1 LATTDNYAGLGL
13 DRGLPASLEA
23 ERTILGAILLDN
35 HACNEAAEK
44 LHADDFYLDSHRR
57 IFGRMLE
64 LSETGK
70 AIDIITLTEELS
82 RKKEVESV
90 GGVAYIS
97 SLIDGV
103 PHQPSIEQYV
113 KIVKDKS
120 LLRNLIHA
128 ANNAIARAMEQSDT
142 AEEIIDS
149 AESAIFQIAEDRINQ
164 GFQSVPQIVKSS
176 FGSIDAL
183 VNRGHRITGLETHY
197 DKLDEMT
204 SGLQKSD
211 LVIIAAR
218 PSMGK
223 TAFAINIAENAAVR
237 DKKVVAVFSL
247 EMSQESLLLRM
258 LCSQSHVDSHRLRTG
273 FTSREDHQ
281 KLAAGLEAL
290 AQAPIFIDDT
300 PGISLSEMRA
310 KVRRLQQSQNR
321 VDLIIV
327 DYLQLMSAAPPG
339 GGKRYENRTQE
350 VSAISRGLKGL
361 AKEMRVPVVALSQLS
376 RAPEG
381 RTGNNRPQL
390 SDLRESGAI
399 EQDADLVAFIF
410 REEVYKQDEPEL
422 EGIAEIIIAKQR
434 NGPTGTIKMAFVK
447 KSTRFE
453 NLAGDV
459 GPAGDE
465 Y

>member
-1 LATTDNYAGLGL
+1 LATIDNHAGLGL

-35 HACNEAAEK
+35 QSCNEAAEK
-44 LHADDFYLDSHRR
+44 LSPDDFYLDSHRR
-57 IFGRMLE
+57 IYGRMLD
-64 LSETGK
+64 LNETGK

-128 ANNAIARAMEQSDT
+128 SSNAIAKAMEQRDT
-142 AEEIIDS
+142 AEEIIES

-164 GFQSVPQIVKSS
+164 GFQNIPQIVKSS

-197 DKLDEMT
+197 EKLDEMT

-273 FTSREDHQ
+273 FTSREDHA

-310 KVRRLQQSQNR
+310 KVRRLQQSQER
-321 VDLIIV
+321 IDMIIV
-327 DYLQLMSAAPPG
+327 DYLQLMSAQRSD
-339 GGKRYENRTQE
+339 GKSFTNRNEE
-350 VSAISRGLKGL
+350 VSAISRGLKAL

-410 REEVYKQDEPEL
+410 REEVYKQDDPEL
-422 EGIAEIIIAKQR
+422 EGMAEIIIAKQR
-434 NGPTGTIKMAFVK
+434 NGPTGTIKMAFIK

-453 NLAGDV
+453 NYAGDV
-459 GPAGDE
+459 GPAGEE

>member
-1 LATTDNYAGLGL
+1 
-13 DRGLPASLEA
+13 LPSSVDA

-35 HACNEAAEK
+35 TACNEAAES
-44 LHADDFYLDSHRR
+44 LRPDDFYLDAHRR
-57 IFGRMLE
+57 IFSRMME
-64 LSETGK
+64 LSERGA
-70 AIDIITLTEELS
+70 AIDIITLTEELG

-103 PHQPSIEQYV
+103 PHQPSIEQYI

-128 ANNAIARAMEQSDT
+128 SNNAIARALEQSDT
-142 AEEIIDS
+142 AAEIIDA

-164 GFQSVPQIVKSS
+164 GFVGIPQIVKDS
-176 FGSIDAL
+176 FGSIDSL
-183 VNRGHRITGLETHY
+183 YQRGQRITGLETHY

-223 TAFAINIAENAAVR
+223 TAFAINIAENAAVM
-237 DKKVVAVFSL
+237 DNKVVAVFSL
-247 EMSQESLLLRM
+247 EMSRESLVLRM
-258 LCSQSHVDSHRLRTG
+258 LCSQSRVDSHKLRTG
-273 FTSREDHQ
+273 FLSREDFG
-281 KLAAGLEAL
+281 KLTSGLESL
-290 AQAPIFIDDT
+290 AHAPIFIDDT

-310 KVRRLQQSQNR
+310 KVRRLQQSQKR
-321 VDLIIV
+321 LDMIIV

-350 VSAISRGLKGL
+350 VSAISRGLKAL
-361 AKEMRVPVVALSQLS
+361 AKEMRVPVIALSQLS

-399 EQDADLVAFIF
+399 EQDADVVAFIF
-410 REEVYKQDEPEL
+410 REEVYKQDDPEL
-422 EGIAEIIIAKQR
+422 EGLAEIIIAKQR
-434 NGPTGTIKMAFVK
+434 NGPTGTIKMAFIK

-453 NLAGDV
+453 NMAGDV